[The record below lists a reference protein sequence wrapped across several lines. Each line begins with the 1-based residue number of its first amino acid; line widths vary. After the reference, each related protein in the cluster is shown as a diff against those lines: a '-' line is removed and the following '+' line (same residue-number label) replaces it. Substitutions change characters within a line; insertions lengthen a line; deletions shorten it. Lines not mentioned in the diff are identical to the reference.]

1 MRGACRY
8 IRGCALF
15 IFINLKFRNCWQGG
29 NLSKELANQLL
40 EAGVHFGHQKRKWNP
55 KMKRYIFG
63 VKNGIHV
70 INLEHT
76 IQKLEEALV
85 FVRRAVA
92 AGGQILFVGTKPQ
105 ASSIIKQIATET
117 NMPFVNN
124 RWLGG
129 LLTNYKTVR
138 RSISRYANLKLM
150 ETDGTYEKI
159 TKKEIAVMQKEI
171 VKLERNLLGV
181 NCMEKL
187 PAALFVVDCKRE
199 EIAVKEANRLDIP
212 VIAIAD
218 TDADPDSIQYPI
230 PGNDDA
236 IRSIRLL
243 IQKVAEAIT
252 EGRAQQGKF
261 AAQAAAEKKNVEATA
276 EEAVAK

>member
-1 MRGACRY
+1 M
-8 IRGCALF
+8 
-15 IFINLKFRNCWQGG
+15 
-29 NLSKELANQLL
+29 SKELANQLL

-76 IQKLEEALV
+76 IQKLEEALG
-85 FVRRAVA
+85 FIRTAVA
-92 AGGQILFVGTKPQ
+92 SGGQILFVGTKPQ
-105 ASSIIKQIATET
+105 ASSIVKQVATET
-117 NMPFVNN
+117 GMPFVNN

-150 ETDGTYEKI
+150 ETDGTYDKI

-181 NCMEKL
+181 NSMEKL
-187 PAALFVVDCKRE
+187 PAALFVIDCKRE

-218 TDADPDSIQYPI
+218 TDADPDSIQFPI

-236 IRSIRLL
+236 IRSIRIL
-243 IQKVAEAIT
+243 IQKVTEAIN
-252 EGRAQQGKF
+252 QGKAEQSNY
-261 AAQAAAEKKNVEATA
+261 AAKAAVEKAAADKAAAEKKNEEVAAA
-276 EEAVAK
+276 ESAVNK